1 LESLSD
7 TGFVTLTSSWQ
18 NSTTK
23 PLPISPHIVY
33 EGIVLHDQDQKQ
45 KTENAMAMKYQ
56 QGTVYLQ
63 GKKVKKWYGK
73 YLIYGVDQ
81 EGKEVRRHR
90 NVAICP
96 KANTPKWKAEQM
108 LRELILKQCN
118 GTGPTPTLPQ
128 DDSVTFGWFV
138 RERYIPMRQGKW
150 SPAYR
155 KTNTYQIEHYL
166 LSQFGDLPLRN
177 LDTFGIQIWLNGLA
191 EKDYSQAVVR
201 QCFSNMRAITHMAK
215 KQKFLIENPG
225 EDVTMPQTKQ
235 TEKPVMSREQ
245 ILALLGAIE
254 DVHDLCLLHIGIFC
268 GPRASE
274 VLGLQWKS
282 WTGET
287 LMPYG
292 TAYDGQF
299 YPGRFKTKL
308 SKAPIPVPELV
319 RPVIEAWRR
328 ICCDSSP
335 EALMFPTF
343 GRGKRKGQAVPRSS
357 RNFLEWR
364 IRPIARKLGIPDRL
378 ITFQVMRR
386 TLGTDMQKHGTLK
399 DTQSILRH
407 ASIQTTGDVYVQ
419 RIDQSVIE
427 AVNSRTSSVL
437 ENWKAPIEELG
448 LKGRNPRGPEV
459 IRRSSAKSE
468 LGESVSD

>member
-1 LESLSD
+1 
-7 TGFVTLTSSWQ
+7 
-18 NSTTK
+18 
-23 PLPISPHIVY
+23 
-33 EGIVLHDQDQKQ
+33 
-45 KTENAMAMKYQ
+45 MAMKYQ
-56 QGTVYLQ
+56 QGTVYPQ
-63 GKKVKKWYGK
+63 GKTVKKWYGK
-73 YLIYGVDQ
+73 YLVYGHDQ
-81 EGKEVRRHR
+81 DGKEVRRFR
-90 NVAICP
+90 NIALCP

-108 LRELILKQCN
+108 LRELILKECN
-118 GTGPTPTLPQ
+118 GVGPTSTLPA

-155 KTNTYQIEHYL
+155 KSNTFNIEHYL
-166 LSQFGDLPLRN
+166 LSQFENLPLRK
-177 LDTFGIQIWLNGLA
+177 LDTFGIQIWLNRLA
-191 EKDYSQAVVR
+191 EKNYSHAVVR
-201 QCFSNMRAITHMAK
+201 QSFTNMRAITYMAK
-215 KQKFLIENPG
+215 KQKYLAEDPG
-225 EDVTMPQTKQ
+225 EDVTMPQTK
-235 TEKPVMSREQ
+235 PVIRPVISRAQ
-245 ILALLGAIE
+245 IQALLGAIE
-254 DVHDLCLLHIGIFC
+254 DMHDLCLLHIGIFC

-282 WTGET
+282 WTGEA

-299 YPGRFKTKL
+299 YPGRFKTKQ
-308 SKAPIPVPELV
+308 SKAAIPVPELV

-328 ICCDSSP
+328 ICSDPSP

-364 IRPIARKLGIPDRL
+364 IRPVARKLGIPDRL
-378 ITFQVMRR
+378 VTFQVLRR

-419 RIDQSVIE
+419 RIDRSVLE
-427 AVNSRTSSVL
+427 AVNSRTTAVL
-437 ENWKAPIEELG
+437 DGMKAPASAMG
-448 LKGRNPRGPEV
+448 LKGRNPKG
-459 IRRSSAKSE
+459 SSAIWRNLAKE
-468 LGESVSD
+468 EEEVVLSD